1 MLRSGIVYSDVLTTK
16 PSGRLS
22 FGYFSLAEQRKV
34 PRRAGARARI
44 KIKRACKALLQSKH
58 K

>member
-44 KIKRACKALLQSKH
+44 
-58 K
+58 